1 MRSGLAE
8 TKQYYQLVILRCL
21 QSTGSASTIAIGAGV
36 VGDFTT
42 REERGG
48 YMGIFGGGLLAPT
61 AIGPVLGGALA
72 GSLGWRAIFWFLT
85 IYASSFLL
93 ILVFSLPET
102 LRSLVG
108 NGSGKPRGLAKSPLS
123 YTQRRRLSQRDS
135 HLGQHPSD
143 TADNADKANAS
154 STKSRINIFSSL
166 QILFEKEV
174 VLLILFLSL
183 NYTAWQMT
191 IASMSTLFI
200 RTYHL
205 TTIQLGLSFIGNG
218 VGCVLGTFLAGR
230 FLDWDYSR
238 IKDRFQRTH
247 PNASHAEFP
256 IEYARLRTLPLY
268 AVVEIASI
276 LVFGWTIDHHIHIS
290 APIIAVFFVGWSS
303 TCIQNVIN
311 TLLVDLFPNKGA
323 SATAALNLARCLI
336 GAGGTAMV
344 LPVAGAIGIGWV
356 FTIVAAVL
364 ACALGLLV
372 VQVRYGPRWRKAREE
387 KSLE

>member
-1 MRSGLAE
+1 
-8 TKQYYQLVILRCL
+8 
-21 QSTGSASTIAIGAGV
+21 
-36 VGDFTT
+36 
-42 REERGG
+42 
-48 YMGIFGGGLLAPT
+48 MGIFGGGLLAPVG
-61 AIGPVLGGALA
+61 IGPVLGGAFA
-72 GSLGWRAIFWFLT
+72 GNLGWRAIFWFLT
-85 IYASSFLL
+85 IYASSFLF

-108 NGSGKPRGLAKSPLS
+108 NGSRKPKGLANSPLS
-123 YTQRRRLSQRDS
+123 YTQRRRLSQQNS
-135 HLGQHPSD
+135 HREQHPGNPG
-143 TADNADKANAS
+143 DNSAS
-154 STKSRINIFSSL
+154 SAKPRINVFSSL

-174 VLLILFLSL
+174 TLLILFLSL

-205 TTIQLGLSFIGNG
+205 TSIDLGLSFIGNG

-238 IKDRFQRTH
+238 IKDRFQSTH
-247 PNASHAEFP
+247 PNALPSEFP

-268 AVVEIASI
+268 AIVEIASI
-276 LVFGWTIDHHIHIS
+276 LLFGWTIDHHIHIS

-344 LPVAGAIGIGWV
+344 LPVAGAIGVGWV

-364 ACALGLLV
+364 ACALGLLA
-372 VQVRYGPRWRKAREE
+372 VQVRYGPGWRKAREE
-387 KSLE
+387 KGMA